1 MNPCPVMESLEV
13 GQLVRLVNLQRAE
26 LNHHLGRIEELTESN
41 GRAGVRLHNA
51 IWKDQESKEESPMLA
66 VKPENL
72 RRVSLPTDAP
82 LPVLDSIGRR
92 SISRLLGDTGW
103 GLPDNV
109 VAGIASW
116 LQICRVHLSDVTVT
130 GCSSS
135 RGDFPISAVLNDQ
148 ENEWWIS
155 NSGTCPDGHGHEY
168 LEFSFG
174 AERRVTVVAVKIP
187 ALPYGPLSVRDF
199 HLEVI
204 EPMKSLTPKQLMTLD
219 SRELQEFVLFPPLE
233 CRKLRLV
240 CTRNAAAAMM
250 SAEHVPRSLLGRGGD
265 CIGLFQVGFA

>member
-26 LNHHLGRIEELTESN
+26 LNHHLGRIEELTKSN

-219 SRELQEFVLFPPLE
+219 SREMQEFVLFPPLE

>member
-1 MNPCPVMESLEV
+1 
-13 GQLVRLVNLQRAE
+13 
-26 LNHHLGRIEELTESN
+26 
-41 GRAGVRLHNA
+41 
-51 IWKDQESKEESPMLA
+51 MLA

-72 RRVSLPTDAP
+72 RRVSLPSDAP

-92 SISRLLGDTGW
+92 SISRLFGDTGW

-116 LQICRVHLSDVTVT
+116 LQILRVSDVTVT

-135 RGDFPISAVLNDQ
+135 RGDFPISAVLNDA

-155 NSGTCPDGHGHEY
+155 ESGTCPDGHGREY

-174 AERRVTVVAVKIP
+174 AELCRVTVLAMKIP
-187 ALPYGPLSVRDF
+187 PLPYGPLSVRDF

-204 EPMKSLTPKQLMTLD
+204 DPMQSTTPTLMTLD
-219 SRELQEFVLFPPLE
+219 SREMQEFVLFPPLE

-250 SAEHVPRSLLGRGGD
+250 SGEHVPRSLLGRGGD